1 MRGKLILLA
10 LMAGL
15 GTNIHA
21 ASRPI
26 PLDVIEM
33 LGEMENS
40 DAVLDQA
47 IKEAEQTRKVTQ
59 QQTTSDAPKTQQTG
73 GKRQ

>member
-1 MRGKLILLA
+1 
-10 LMAGL
+10 
-15 GTNIHA
+15 
-21 ASRPI
+21 
-26 PLDVIEM
+26 
-33 LGEMENS
+33 MENS
-40 DAVLDQA
+40 DVVLDQA